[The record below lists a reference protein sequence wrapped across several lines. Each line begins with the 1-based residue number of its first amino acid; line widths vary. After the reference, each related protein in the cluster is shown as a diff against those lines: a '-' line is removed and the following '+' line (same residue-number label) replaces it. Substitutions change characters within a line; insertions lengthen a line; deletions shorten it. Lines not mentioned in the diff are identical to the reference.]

1 MCVLW
6 LRNKREADVESANQS
21 MEIGKW
27 ILSECLPDFD
37 AERGLGE
44 LQRRILSGAAIP
56 DAFKSLPD

>member
-1 MCVLW
+1 
-6 LRNKREADVESANQS
+6 

-44 LQRRILSGAAIP
+44 LHRRILSGAAIP
-56 DAFKSLPD
+56 DAFKCLPD